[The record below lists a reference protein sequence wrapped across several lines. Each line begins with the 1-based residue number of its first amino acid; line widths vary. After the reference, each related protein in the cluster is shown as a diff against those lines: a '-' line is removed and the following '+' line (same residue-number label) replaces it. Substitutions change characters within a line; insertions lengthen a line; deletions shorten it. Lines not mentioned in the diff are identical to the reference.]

1 VLSPFAQ
8 VLLSLLILNLSKL
21 LWCLCQVSEDWASNH
36 SFSERWW
43 RLLLEC
49 RLIKEGWMIMLLEK
63 VFAFGADV
71 RFDNVVH
78 CTDQI
83 RRISSVTRSVTRS
96 TLTHFIVLRNVGL

>member
-1 VLSPFAQ
+1 
-8 VLLSLLILNLSKL
+8 
-21 LWCLCQVSEDWASNH
+21 
-36 SFSERWW
+36 
-43 RLLLEC
+43 
-49 RLIKEGWMIMLLEK
+49 MIMLLEK